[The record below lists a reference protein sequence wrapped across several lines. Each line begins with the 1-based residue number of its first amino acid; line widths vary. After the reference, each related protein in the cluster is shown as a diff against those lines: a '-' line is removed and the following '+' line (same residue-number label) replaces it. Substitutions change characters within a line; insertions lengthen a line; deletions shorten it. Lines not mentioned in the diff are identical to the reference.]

1 MTIGSQENNDQGGG
15 GGGSDNL
22 VHKYLRIH
30 QRAPNLVNAR
40 ALFLTNATSLDV
52 WKKISSFLL
61 R

>member
-1 MTIGSQENNDQGGG
+1 MTNEKKKKKDQGGG